1 MNYKYVNDL
10 DGISQYDDFDLEN
23 NKIVNARY
31 IHALVDED
39 RGNPYI
45 EALPLPRDEKS
56 ITRGILE
63 LYLIIV
69 MMMLRTWI
77 HLKRCLLLE
86 HYENYAFL
94 YHFIVN

>member
-39 RGNPYI
+39 REIEKGN
-45 EALPLPRDEKS
+45 DS
-56 ITRGILE
+56 
-63 LYLIIV
+63 V
-69 MMMLRTWI
+69 LRTPHMKEGNTGRKTDLI
-77 HLKRCLLLE
+77 SKPE
-86 HYENYAFL
+86 
-94 YHFIVN
+94 